1 MYCGLA
7 MNRMVFAP
15 ARSLTGM
22 VRFQNWFQ
30 LNVLAK
36 LTWNAGAPL
45 MLMSAGAVIRS
56 GL

>member
-1 MYCGLA
+1 

-15 ARSLTGM
+15 GCSLTGM
-22 VRFQNWFQ
+22 VRSQNWFQ

-36 LTWNAGAPL
+36 LTWNVGAPL
-45 MLMSAGAVIRS
+45 TLMSAGAVIRS